1 MFRSERKQQRRTEYS
16 IFHETPD
23 HIIDSAAESMES
35 DIREL
40 DEFFALIDQDG
51 QTQEPVEV
59 ISRLISLPSFKA
71 ERLPQVIEEQ
81 SRALEK
87 TKLSMVFPMPK

>member
-1 MFRSERKQQRRTEYS
+1 
-16 IFHETPD
+16 
-23 HIIDSAAESMES
+23 MES

-87 TKLSMVFPMPK
+87 TKLSMVFPMPT